1 MVLTKSIIDWI
12 PSIDNDVKIIRISY
26 HHQLENDTFLTLSF
40 YKNFIKD
47 SLYAFGFNHR
57 CNFQL
62 MKSILNTR

>member
-47 SLYAFGFNHR
+47 SLYVFGFKH
-57 CNFQL
+57 
-62 MKSILNTR
+62 